1 MIVTNI
7 QKKEK
12 TCQKSMKICDNTLVV
27 LKSKVFES
35 EVSKVRKRLK
45 NEPIFLRPINIHIF
59 GAQ

>member
-1 MIVTNI
+1 
-7 QKKEK
+7 
-12 TCQKSMKICDNTLVV
+12 MKICDNTLVV